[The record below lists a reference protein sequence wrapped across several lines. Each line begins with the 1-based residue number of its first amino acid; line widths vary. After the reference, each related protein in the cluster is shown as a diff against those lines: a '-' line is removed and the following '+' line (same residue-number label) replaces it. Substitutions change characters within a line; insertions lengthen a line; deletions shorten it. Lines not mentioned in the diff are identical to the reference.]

1 MIEDNPSPPLEF
13 GLLPNLRCSC
23 FCEVYVSTLNIDSM
37 AESPAMTQT
46 RDSVLTVPE
55 NGEVLKLA
63 HEHWKK
69 LRIEHMWIR
78 DLWKERK
85 EGRGVRIVLG
95 RVMEME
101 VQIEGGKGNEDVVF
115 AWHSVVDVD
124 TRRVLKKGYLPDRR
138 KGEEVVYDYGE
149 ARWWRT

>member
-1 MIEDNPSPPLEF
+1 M
-13 GLLPNLRCSC
+13 
-23 FCEVYVSTLNIDSM
+23 STLSVISVDGF
-37 AESPAMTQT
+37 PT

-63 HEHWKK
+63 HEHWKR
-69 LRIEHMWIR
+69 LRIEHEWIR
-78 DLWKERK
+78 AMWKEK
-85 EGRGVRIVLG
+85 KQGRGMRVVLR

-101 VQIEGGKGNEDVVF
+101 IQVDGQEGDENVVF

-124 TRRVLKKGYLPDRR
+124 TRRVMKKGYLPHR
-138 KGEEVVYDYGE
+138 KRGEEVVYDYGE

>member
-1 MIEDNPSPPLEF
+1 MIEDNPGPPLEF
-13 GLLPNLRCSC
+13 GLLPNLKCIY
-23 FCEVYVSTLNIDSM
+23 FCEVYVSTLTIANVAGYPVM
-37 AESPAMTQT
+37 MPT

-63 HEHWKK
+63 HEHWKR

-85 EGRGVRIVLG
+85 EGRGVRIVLR

-101 VQIEGGKGNEDVVF
+101 VQIEGGKGDENVVY

-124 TRRVLKKGYLPDRR
+124 TRRVMKKGYLPHRR
-138 KGEEVVYDYGE
+138 KGEELVYDYGE
-149 ARWWRT
+149 ARWWRA

>member
-1 MIEDNPSPPLEF
+1 MIEDNPGPPLEF
-13 GLLPNLRCSC
+13 GLLPNLKCIC
-23 FCEVYVSTLNIDSM
+23 FCEVYVSTLSIIPVDGF
-37 AESPAMTQT
+37 PT
-46 RDSVLTVPE
+46 RDSVFPVPE

-85 EGRGVRIVLG
+85 EGRGVRIVLR

-101 VQIEGGKGNEDVVF
+101 VQIEGGKGDESVVF

-124 TRRVLKKGYLPDRR
+124 TRRVGKKGYLPHRK

-149 ARWWRT
+149 ARWWRA